1 MMKLI
6 TEELLDTVTSQAK
19 ENSRLRMNYNFHASM
34 DAPIHRL
41 LNALEPGTYLPPH
54 RHTDKEETYL
64 VLRGS
69 LLAFFYDD
77 AGNVTD
83 KFLPYL
89 YDGEEEDK
97 FLVPKHSATDE

>member
-6 TEELLDTVTSQAK
+6 TEELLDTVTSRAK

-54 RHTDKEETYL
+54 RQIRKKLIWFCVEVCWH
-64 VLRGS
+64 
-69 LLAFFYDD
+69 FFMMMP
-77 AGNVTD
+77 VM
-83 KFLPYL
+83 
-89 YDGEEEDK
+89 
-97 FLVPKHSATDE
+97 

>member
-41 LNALEPGTYLPPH
+41 LNAWLCKLNCVMLYSHSISSVGERPAPRGGTTRP
-54 RHTDKEETYL
+54 
-64 VLRGS
+64 
-69 LLAFFYDD
+69 
-77 AGNVTD
+77 
-83 KFLPYL
+83 
-89 YDGEEEDK
+89 
-97 FLVPKHSATDE
+97 DECKITTI

>member
-1 MMKLI
+1 MKLI

-69 LLAFFYDD
+69 LLVFFYDD
-77 AGNVTD
+77 AGKN
-83 KFLPYL
+83 
-89 YDGEEEDK
+89 
-97 FLVPKHSATDE
+97 

>member
-1 MMKLI
+1 MKLI

-64 VLRGS
+64 VLREVCWHDRQRRRQCKRGS
-69 LLAFFYDD
+69 
-77 AGNVTD
+77 
-83 KFLPYL
+83 
-89 YDGEEEDK
+89 
-97 FLVPKHSATDE
+97 